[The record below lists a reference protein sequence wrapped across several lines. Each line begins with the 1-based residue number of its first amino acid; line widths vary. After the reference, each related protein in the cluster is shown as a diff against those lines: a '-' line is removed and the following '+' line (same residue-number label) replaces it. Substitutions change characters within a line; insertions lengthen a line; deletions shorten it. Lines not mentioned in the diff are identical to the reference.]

1 MSILPKVFNIDE
13 LPVSPENIQKLQK
26 FLNAGI
32 IDNSDITNIIIHDP
46 SLAANVLKV
55 ANSARYCISYRNH
68 FSSVEEAIKRVGI
81 DEIEKMASN
90 IQVISKLDSKSNL
103 FNYRTFLRHLITA
116 AYLTQ
121 AVSDSSL
128 IDFTEEQRSSLFLSG
143 LMHDIGILIYDQF
156 FHQAF
161 ESIVKYSITKKKS
174 FLDAE
179 LILALSDSHAAVGSA
194 LLEIWKIDPAIISA
208 IRFHHMPHRAP
219 QKYENI
225 AAVLFITEYILC
237 TTRHGSF
244 EGKIQES
251 NKQVWEFLGISES
264 NAYELYNEANARMQ
278 VSKVIYNAI

>member
-26 FLNAGI
+26 LFSADIPDTSEIKSI
-32 IDNSDITNIIIHDP
+32 ITHDP

-81 DEIEKMASN
+81 DKIEKMVSN
-90 IQVISKLDSKSNL
+90 IQVISKFDSNSNL
-103 FNYRTFLRHLITA
+103 FNYRTFSRHLITA
-116 AYLTQ
+116 AYLAQ
-121 AVSDSSL
+121 VVSDSSL

-156 FHQAF
+156 FHQTF
-161 ESIVKYSITKKKS
+161 ESIVEYSITKKKP

-179 LILALSDSHAAVGSA
+179 QILALSESHAAIGSA

-208 IRFHHMPHRAP
+208 IRFHHMPQRAP
-219 QKYENI
+219 QKYEN
-225 AAVLFITEYILC
+225 
-237 TTRHGSF
+237 
-244 EGKIQES
+244 
-251 NKQVWEFLGISES
+251 
-264 NAYELYNEANARMQ
+264 
-278 VSKVIYNAI
+278 

>member
-26 FLNAGI
+26 LFSADIPDTSEIKSI
-32 IDNSDITNIIIHDP
+32 ITHDP

-81 DEIEKMASN
+81 DKIEKMVSN
-90 IQVISKLDSKSNL
+90 IQVISKFDSNSNL
-103 FNYRTFLRHLITA
+103 FNYRTFSRHLITA
-116 AYLTQ
+116 AYLAQ
-121 AVSDSSL
+121 VVSDSSL

-156 FHQAF
+156 FHQTF
-161 ESIVKYSITKKKS
+161 ESIVEYSITKKKP

-179 LILALSDSHAAVGSA
+179 QILALSESHAAIGSA

-208 IRFHHMPHRAP
+208 IRFHHMPQRAP

-251 NKQVWEFLGISES
+251 NKQVWEYLGISES
-264 NAYELYNEANARMQ
+264 NAYELFNEANARMQ
-278 VSKVIYNAI
+278 ASKVIYDVI